1 MLCCSWPQRFF
12 SWQLA
17 SFPCPWCSWLLVL
30 CFWPLVVVAAAV
42 QVQGQIQIQT
52 LHLSDLNLQHLLS
65 IWHWQ
70 VVLLQILIL
79 KTLSL
84 VVSLCQVLLDFL
96 KFQM

>member
-1 MLCCSWPQRFF
+1 MLRCSCPQRFF
-12 SWQLA
+12 SWQMT
-17 SFPCPWCSWLLVL
+17 SFPCPWCSWLLAL
-30 CFWPLVVVAAAV
+30 CFCRLAVVVAI
-42 QVQGQIQIQT
+42 QGQIQIQT